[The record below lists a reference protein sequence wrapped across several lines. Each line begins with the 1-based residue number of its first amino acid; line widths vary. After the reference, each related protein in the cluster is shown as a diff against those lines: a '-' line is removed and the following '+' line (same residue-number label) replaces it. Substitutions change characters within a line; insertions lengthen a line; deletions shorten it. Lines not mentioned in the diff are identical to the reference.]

1 MNIGENIKR
10 LRQENNMTQEE
21 LAKLLCVSMQSVS
34 RWENKLNYP
43 DIILLPK
50 ISKIFN
56 VSVDYLLGIKEER
69 NINNEKQEKF
79 FMDLQKLINN
89 YLNN

>member
-56 VSVDYLLGIKEER
+56 VSVDYLLGIKDER

>member
-56 VSVDYLLGIKEER
+56 VSVDYLLGIKDER

-79 FMDLQKLINN
+79 FIDLQKLIND

>member
-79 FMDLQKLINN
+79 FIDLQKLINN

>member
-1 MNIGENIKR
+1 MNIGENIR
-10 LRQENNMTQEE
+10 NLRQEKNMTQEE
-21 LAKLLCVSMQSVS
+21 LAKLLCISMQSVS

-50 ISKIFN
+50 ISEIFN
-56 VSVDYLLGIKEER
+56 VSIDYLLGIKEKR

-79 FMDLQKLINN
+79 FIDLQKLIND
-89 YLNN
+89 YFNN